1 VATTNYERVGRALEL
16 LKEGLR
22 PFVERE
28 FEAHYRE
35 GWRAQAAQTLR
46 QDREWKTA
54 DGQAHF
60 DAQALLILMWY
71 QWNEVFRDT
80 LGHAERSLVSELR
93 EVRNRWA
100 HQQTFSG
107 DDAYRAL
114 DSAARLLTAVSAEEA
129 REVERLKQELLRV
142 RFDEQARRETRKAA
156 VTPTEGTP
164 SAGLRPWREIIA
176 PHPDVAAGRYHQ
188 AEFAADLAQ
197 VHRGEGGIE
206 YSDPREF
213 FRRTFLT
220 EGLRRLLVNA
230 LRRLG
235 GDGGDPVVELQ
246 TNFGGGKTHSMLAL
260 YHLCSGRTASD
271 LAGVEPLLVD
281 AGVSRPTAATR
292 AVLVGTALS
301 PAHTHRK
308 PDGTEVHTLWG
319 ELAWQLGGAEG
330 YALVAHAD
338 AQGVSPGSDAL
349 RALFDQNG
357 PCLVLIDEWVAYV
370 RMLYRKEGLPAGSF
384 DANLTFVQSLTEAA
398 RQARHTLVVASIPAS
413 KIEIGGEGGQEALEH
428 IKNTFGRMESAW
440 RPASTEEGFEI
451 VRRRLFEP
459 IVEPHAFAA
468 RDAVIDAFGRLYAT
482 QAQEFP
488 SATREGEYARRL
500 EAAYPIHPELFDRLY
515 NDWSTLDKFQRT
527 RGVLRLMAAVIREL
541 WERQDGSLL
550 ILPASVPLDAP
561 DVQSELTHYLEDTW
575 VPVVERDVD
584 GPHSLPLALDRA
596 NPNLGRYSAC
606 RRIARTLFLGSAPT
620 VGTNRRGLDDRSIK
634 LGCVQ
639 PGESVATFGDA
650 LRRLTD
656 EATHLYVDGRR
667 YWYSTQPS
675 VTRLAQDRAAQQ
687 DRDDVLQEV
696 VRRLR
701 GQQGQKGDF
710 AGVHVA
716 PGSSGDVP
724 DERDARLVVL
734 APEHEH
740 SGKSADS
747 PARQE
752 AQRILD
758 SRGTAPRLFRN
769 AVSFLAPD
777 RTRLGELE
785 QAVRQYLAW
794 KSIDDERD
802 QLNLDSFQRNQA
814 KTKREGAEESVKAR
828 IPETYSWALVPTQ
841 PDLQGGVEWGE
852 LRLQGGQG
860 PDSLATRASRKLK
873 GEELLITELAALRLR
888 YELDRAL
895 WQGREHLGVKQLW
908 DYLATYLYLPRLRDE
923 SVLVRAIESGLAT
936 LTWAEDTFA
945 YAEGW
950 DEAAGRYRGLVYGQR
965 ARVVFDGQS
974 VLVKPEAAQRQIEAD
989 QRKQEEDERARA
1001 GRDSGA
1007 TYPVG
1012 GSNGATPTAAHDGPG
1027 SYSVTAPATVAGTA
1041 AATAPPKLRRYHGTA
1056 ELDTMRLGRDA
1067 GRIAEEIVQHLSTLP
1082 GARVR
1087 VRLEIEAELPEGAPE
1102 GVVRTVS
1109 ENGRTLKFTSQG
1121 FEEE

>member
-1 VATTNYERVGRALEL
+1 MATTNYERVGRALDL
-16 LKEGLR
+16 LKDGLR

-28 FEAHYRE
+28 FEAHYGK
-35 GWRAQAAQTLR
+35 GWRVQAAQSLR
-46 QDREWKTA
+46 QDREWKTS
-54 DGQAHF
+54 DDQGHF
-60 DAQALLILMWY
+60 DVQALLILMWY

-100 HQQTFSG
+100 HQQAFSG

-129 REVERLKQELLRV
+129 REAERLKQELLRV
-142 RFDEQARRETRKAA
+142 RFDEQARRESRKAA
-156 VTPTEGTP
+156 ILPVEGHP
-164 SAGLRPWREIIA
+164 SAGLRPWREIIT
-176 PHPDVAAGRYHQ
+176 PHPDVASGRYQQ
-188 AEFAADLAQ
+188 AEFAADLSQ
-197 VHRGEGGIE
+197 VHRGEGGPE
-206 YSDPREF
+206 YRDPREF
-213 FRRTFLT
+213 FQRTFLT
-220 EGLRRLLVNA
+220 EGLRHLLTNA
-230 LRRLG
+230 VRRLNG
-235 GDGGDPVVELQ
+235 EGGDPVVELQ

-260 YHLCSGRTASD
+260 YHLCAGHSVGE
-271 LAGVEPLLVD
+271 LAGVEALLEASGCARLPV
-281 AGVSRPTAATR
+281 AKR
-292 AVLVGTALS
+292 AVIVGTALS
-301 PAHTHRK
+301 PAQPHRK
-308 PDGTEVHTLWG
+308 PGGTTVRTLWG
-319 ELAWQLGGAEG
+319 ELAWQLGRVEG
-330 YALVAHAD
+330 YALVAEAD

-349 RALFDQNG
+349 RTLFEQTG

-370 RMLYRKEGLPAGSF
+370 RQLYNVEGLPAGSF
-384 DANLTFVQSLTEAA
+384 DANLTFAQSLTEAA
-398 RQARHTLVVASIPAS
+398 RQATHTLVVASIPAS
-413 KIEIGGEGGQEALEH
+413 DIEIGGEGGRQATER

-468 RDAVIDAFGRLYAT
+468 RDAVVHAFAGLYAG

-488 SATREGEYARRL
+488 AACREVSYERRI

-515 NDWSTLDKFQRT
+515 TDWSSLDKFQRT
-527 RGVLRLMAAVIREL
+527 RGVLRLMAAVIHEL
-541 WERQDGSLL
+541 WERQDGGLL
-550 ILPASVPLDAP
+550 ILPASVPVDAP
-561 DVQSELTHYLEDTW
+561 AVGFELTRYMEDPW
-575 VPVVERDVD
+575 VPVIEKDVD
-584 GPHSLPLALDRA
+584 GPHSVPLALDRA

-606 RRIARTLFLGSAPT
+606 RRVARTLYLGSAPT
-620 VGTNRRGLDDRSIK
+620 LHTSRHGLDDRSIK
-634 LGCVQ
+634 IGCVQ

-656 EATHLYVDGRR
+656 EATHLYIDGRH
-667 YWYSTQPS
+667 YWLSTQPS
-675 VTRLAQDRAAQQ
+675 VTRLAQERAAQRDQ
-687 DRDDVLQEV
+687 DEVRQEI

-701 GQQGQKGDF
+701 QQQGQKGDF

-716 PGSSGDVP
+716 PASSGDVP

-740 SGKSADS
+740 TGKSADS

-752 AQRILD
+752 AQRILN
-758 SRGTAPRLFRN
+758 SRGTAPRLFKN

-794 KSIDDERD
+794 TSIEEERD

-814 KTKREGAEESVKAR
+814 KTKREGAEDAVKAR

-841 PDLQGGVEWGE
+841 PDPQGGIEWSE

-888 YELDRAL
+888 YEMDRAL
-895 WQGREHLGVKQLW
+895 WQGRDHLGVKHLW
-908 DYLATYLYLPRLRDE
+908 DYMATYLYLPRLRDE

-950 DEAAGRYRGLVYGQR
+950 DEAAGRYRGMVYGQR
-965 ARVVFDGQS
+965 ARIVFDGQS
-974 VLVKPEAAQRQIEAD
+974 MLVKSEAAQRQIEKD
-989 QRKQEEDERARA
+989 EEIARARA
-1001 GRDSGA
+1001 AQVSGGIS
-1007 TYPVG
+1007 YPVG
-1012 GSNGATPTAAHDGPG
+1012 TSDTVTPAATHDGPAG
-1027 SYSVTAPATVAGTA
+1027 YSTAAPAVPA
-1041 AATAPPKLRRYHGTA
+1041 ASAPPQLRRYHGTA

-1087 VRLEIEAELPEGAPE
+1087 VRLEIEAELPDGAPE

-1109 ENGRTLKFTSQG
+1109 ENGRTLKFVSQG